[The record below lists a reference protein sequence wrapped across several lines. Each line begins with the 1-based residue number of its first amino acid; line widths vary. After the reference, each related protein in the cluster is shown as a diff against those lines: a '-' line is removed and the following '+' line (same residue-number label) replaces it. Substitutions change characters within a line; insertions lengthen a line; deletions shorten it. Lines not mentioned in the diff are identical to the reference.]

1 MVKTLVEQAKDLM
14 RWADE
19 YGIDEISV
27 SDGEDRIKISRG
39 GAPPPKLTSSTEVQ
53 AEGQLSPSSESLQS
67 HASKRVVVE
76 EESPRFTIVSP
87 MVGTFYLSPSPELSP
102 FKSVGDRIS
111 QGDTVCIVEAMKVM
125 NQIKTPQ
132 DGVLKRILVKNSELV
147 YKGQV
152 LMEIG

>member
-1 MVKTLVEQAKDLM
+1 MKKLVEQARDLM

-19 YGIDEISV
+19 YEIDEISV

-39 GAPPPKLTSSTEVQ
+39 GPPPPPVATHPGETGVTQQNLANPAPATQNAEKPAPEEDSS
-53 AEGQLSPSSESLQS
+53 
-67 HASKRVVVE
+67 
-76 EESPRFTIVSP
+76 RFKIVSP
-87 MVGTFYLSPSPELSP
+87 MVGTFYISPSPELSP
-102 FKSVGDRIS
+102 FKSVGDKVNR
-111 QGDTVCIVEAMKVM
+111 GDTVCIVEAMKVM

-132 DGVLKRILVKNSELV
+132 DGILKKVLVKNAEVV